1 MMIAKRIRVY
11 GRVQGVGFRWYTARE
26 ANRLGVGGWVRN
38 RRDGSVEIHAEG
50 EESAVLALQEW
61 AGSGPSSARVERI
74 EAESCPLENP
84 QGFRERSTA

>member
-1 MMIAKRIRVY
+1 MISRRIRVY
-11 GRVQGVGFRWYTARE
+11 GRVQGIGFRWHTARE